1 MNRCDGSGAFLQVL
15 MIDSLPAMKRVV
27 AVLGASVLALALVA
41 VPRAAYAADAS
52 YRSLSSASNPDWLSG
67 LPDGASLAALSVPGT
82 HETMSIHGG
91 AWTQT
96 QENFG
101 DSGGTLAAQL
111 TAGIRMIDIR
121 ARVNAGNTFTI
132 HHGAT
137 YQNANFD
144 DVLATLAGFLGAH
157 PRETVV
163 LRLKQECTGEFG
175 SCTDAGGQSS
185 FPDIF
190 DAYAAKRPNLFWA
203 PSVTRATAA
212 AMPNLGA
219 IRGKVVLAVMNGPRG
234 GRFANYGLA
243 QFAGWND
250 GSSTYVQDAY
260 NVPNVGAIATKRDQV
275 RRFLDVASAG
285 APTSMYVNFASGAS
299 LFATPAQVA
308 GGALGVQGVN
318 PFLLTYL
325 NEGPEVHV
333 PVVRTGAVMLDFPGG
348 ALIDKII
355 SFNDGL

>member
-1 MNRCDGSGAFLQVL
+1 
-15 MIDSLPAMKRVV
+15 MKRAV
-27 AVLGASVLALALVA
+27 AVLGGSLLALALVS
-41 VPRAAYAADAS
+41 VPSTAFAADAA
-52 YRSLSSASNPDWLSG
+52 YRSLSTASNPDWMRT
-67 LPDGASLAALSVPGT
+67 LPDETNLAALSLPGT

-101 DSGGTLAAQL
+101 NSGGTLAAQL
-111 TAGIRMIDIR
+111 AAGIRVIDIR

-137 YQNANFD
+137 YQQANFD
-144 DVLATLAGFLGAH
+144 DVLTKLADFLGAH
-157 PRETVV
+157 PAETVV

-175 SCTDAGGQSS
+175 SCTDASGQSS

-190 DAYAAKRPNLFWA
+190 DAYVAKRPSLFWK

-212 AMPNLGA
+212 AMPNLGSV
-219 IRGKVVLAVMNGPRG
+219 RGKVVLAVMNGPRG
-234 GRFANYGLA
+234 GRFTNYGLA

-260 NVPNVGAIATKRDQV
+260 NVPNIGAIATKRDQV
-275 RRFLDVASAG
+275 RRFLDATSAG
-285 APTSMYVNFASGAS
+285 DATKLYVNFGSGSS
-299 LFATPAQVA
+299 LFATPEQVA

-318 PFLLTYL
+318 PFLLAYL
-325 NEGPEVHV
+325 NEGPEVHT
-333 PVVRTGAVMLDFPGG
+333 PIARTGAMLLDFPGG
-348 ALIDKII
+348 GLINKII
-355 SFNDGL
+355 SYN

>member
-1 MNRCDGSGAFLQVL
+1 
-15 MIDSLPAMKRVV
+15 MKRAV
-27 AVLGASVLALALVA
+27 AVLGATALTLALAA
-41 VPRAAYAADAS
+41 VPSTAIAADAS
-52 YRSLSSASNPDWLSG
+52 YRSLRTADNPDWMRG
-67 LPDGASLAALSVPGT
+67 LADSTSLAALSVPGT

-91 AWTQT
+91 TSTQT

-144 DVLATLAGFLGAH
+144 DVLARLGEFLGAH
-157 PRETVV
+157 PGETVV
-163 LRLKQECTGEFG
+163 VRLKQECTGELG
-175 SCTDAGGQSS
+175 SCTDASGQNS

-190 DAYAAKRPNLFWA
+190 DRYVALRPNLFWA
-203 PSVTRATAA
+203 PSVNRASAA

-250 GSSTYVQDAY
+250 GSSTYVQDQY
-260 NVPNVGAIATKRDQV
+260 TVPNIGAIATKRDQV
-275 RRFLDVASAG
+275 RRFLDATSAG
-285 APTSMYVNFASGAS
+285 DPAAMYVNFGSGSS
-299 LFATPAQVA
+299 LFASPEQVA
-308 GGALGVQGVN
+308 GGALGVQGVD
-318 PFLLTYL
+318 PFLLIYL
-325 NEGPEVHV
+325 NEGPDVHT
-333 PVVRTGAVMLDFPGG
+333 PVVRTGVLMLDFPGG
-348 ALIDKII
+348 GLINKII
-355 SFNDGL
+355 SYN